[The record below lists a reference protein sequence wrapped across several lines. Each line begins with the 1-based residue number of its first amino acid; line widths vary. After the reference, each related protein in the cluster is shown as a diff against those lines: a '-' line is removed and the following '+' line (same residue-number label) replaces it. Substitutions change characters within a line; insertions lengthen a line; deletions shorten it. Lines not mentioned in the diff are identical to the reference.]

1 MVVKMEKFGW
11 WQEKGEEAAQC
22 LFSEIKHITQKESSR
37 LHALMRYLRLYT
49 GRANMTVSTVDLV
62 SRLRMIQDVSKI
74 VDTGLEYNVVQSTIN
89 TLHSKMCKRKERVRF
104 LTNGGSWELQRKAQK
119 MDRLMYGVFMDARVH
134 EQNMKQ
140 TLDSYWAGSG
150 FVNVT
155 HKIQKGKL
163 KIVVDR
169 INPSEI
175 VVDFEDAENGSP
187 VCLRRIKAVNV
198 DLLKGMYPQYETRI
212 DLLTQQNTAGN
223 YDSVTRQIL
232 VAEAWHLPD
241 DNGHGGRHVLAIK
254 NAILAEEDY
263 EHYEFPIIKQDYL
276 WAPYGYYGI
285 GMAELLMT
293 HQRELDNLVQ
303 YRQLCLKRGSNPRT
317 YVERSSNV
325 SIDQLTN
332 APNAIVEYSGTM
344 PQQEVRPPYAGE
356 LARDIEEI
364 YQKAYNEAGI
374 SQLSA
379 MSSKPAG
386 LNSGKAIREYSD
398 IESERFQTAGQNRQ
412 IAHIEIAKAIIRE
425 IEIINQRTKNDVAG
439 YRAAKKTIM
448 SYDKEA
454 GLEEFEYKDFDLPSD
469 EYLIQLHN
477 TSMFPQKPEGQLE
490 FAQEL
495 ASAGLIDQADALELL
510 DFPDTQTVLNRNLS
524 SQRYARQV
532 IEKILDNEQFIS
544 PDPYEDHARN
554 FSIATKYYTE
564 AKLKGLDEVKLS
576 LLRQY
581 LDANDRFIKMAQE
594 SQMAEQQ
601 AIQSAAQPMPPE
613 IPMM

>member
-1 MVVKMEKFGW
+1 MQNYNW
-11 WQEKGEEAAQC
+11 WEEKGENAAQC
-22 LFSEIKHITQKESSR
+22 LFDEIKHITQKESSR
-37 LHALMRYLRLYT
+37 LHALMRYLKLYT
-49 GRANMTVSTVDLV
+49 GRANMTVSTVDLI
-62 SRLRMIQDVSKI
+62 SRLRMIQDVAKI

-119 MDRLMYGVFMDARVH
+119 MDRLIYGVFMDAQVH

-150 FVNVT
+150 FVAVT
-155 HKIQKGKL
+155 HKIVKN
-163 KIVVDR
+163 KIKILVDR
-169 INPSEI
+169 VNPAEI
-175 VVDFEDAENGSP
+175 VVDFQDAENGNP
-187 VCLRRIKAVNV
+187 RCLRRVKAVSV
-198 DLLKGMYPQYETRI
+198 DLLKSAYPQYESRI
-212 DLLTQQNTAGN
+212 ELLTSQNTADS
-223 YDSVTRQIL
+223 YDSVSRQVL

-241 DNGHGGRHVLAIK
+241 DNGNGGRHVLAIK
-254 NAILAEEDY
+254 NAILAEENY
-263 EHYEFPIIKQDYL
+263 EHFEFPIIKQDYI
-276 WAPYGYYGI
+276 WPPFGYYGI
-285 GMAELLMT
+285 GIAELLMT
-293 HQRELDNLVQ
+293 HQRELDALVQ
-303 YRQLCLKRGSNPRT
+303 YRQLCLKRGANPRT

-332 APNAIVEYSGTM
+332 APNAIVEYSGTL

-412 IAHIEIAKAIIRE
+412 LAHIEIAKAIIRE
-425 IEIINQRTKNDVAG
+425 IETINQRNKSGNEKYKN
-439 YRAAKKTIM
+439 AKQTIM
-448 SYDKEA
+448 SYDKEF
-454 GLEEFEYKDFDLPSD
+454 GLEEYRFSDFDLPSD

-477 TSMFPQKPEGQLE
+477 ASMFPQRPEGQLE

-495 ASAGLIDQADALELL
+495 ASAGLIDQTDALELL

-524 SQRYARQV
+524 AQRYARQT
-532 IEKILDNEQFIS
+532 IEKILDEETFIA

-554 FSIATKYYTE
+554 FSIATKYYAE

-594 SQMAEQQ
+594 AQMAQQQ
-601 AIQSAAQPMPPE
+601 AMQPPMPPE
-613 IPMM
+613 MPMM